1 MGELFGQC
9 VDQRHDLVAAGDR
22 QAAAGQEII
31 LHIGDNEHVLGADG
45 EGHGAASFGS
55 KSSARI
61 RPRTEL
67 PSQIASGL
75 ARSARKR
82 TVSRALPF
90 ARSSARKVPGKRP
103 EESGGV
109 RSKPSFST
117 KTLVIEPSASSSR
130 SLRKTTSSTGQSFCA
145 SWRGRS

>member
-45 EGHGAASFGS
+45 EGHGAASYGS
-55 KSSARI
+55 KSSARL

-67 PSQIASGL
+67 PSQIATAL

-82 TVSRALPF
+82 TVSRALHF
-90 ARSSARKVPGKRP
+90 VRSSARKKPGKRP
-103 EESGGV
+103 AENGGIMS
-109 RSKPSFST
+109 R
-117 KTLVIEPSASSSR
+117 LSR
-130 SLRKTTSSTGQSFCA
+130 SI
-145 SWRGRS
+145 